1 MASIALS
8 QAAPGAVEPQMTTR
22 PLTPTGPLTWIT
34 LRRSGRQ
41 PLRFKG
47 ALLAEATG
55 HSTEGRLW
63 HELNI
68 FSRQMGGFVVDMR
81 VFKKD
86 RGQKDVFHVHVF
98 ETMGEVVSFLEEFDP
113 TADVTVDVE
122 TDAPGYTTAR
132 LTLKAVALR
141 QRIEDVTR
149 DYRSLVGDLLF
160 QLDAVETQS

>member
-1 MASIALS
+1 MASIALRET
-8 QAAPGAVEPQMTTR
+8 APGAAAGSVGAPRMTAEPM
-22 PLTPTGPLTWIT
+22 TWIT

-55 HSTEGRLW
+55 HASEGRLW

-68 FSRQMGGFVVDMR
+68 YSRQTGGFVVDLR

-86 RGQKDVFHVHVF
+86 RGQKDIFHVHAF
-98 ETMGEVVSFLEEFDP
+98 ETLGEVVSFLEDFDP
-113 TADVTVDVE
+113 TADVPVNVD
-122 TDAPGYTTAR
+122 TDAPGCTTAR

-160 QLDAVETQS
+160 QLEAVETAS